1 MKLHALTRLLFVT
14 LLLNIT
20 IPTSFVSSEAAAVP
34 SNRVL
39 PSSSTAN
46 HSDTAAAVHE
56 TAAAQETTAAQETAN
71 ANETTAAPRRSAAI
85 SWVTLE
91 RNYPG
96 VFVTHGPRGKR
107 KAALTFDDVPDPRYT
122 GKVLDVL
129 ARYHVQ
135 ATFFVLGS
143 LAARHPALV
152 KRMQREGHTVGNHSY
167 NHALFSQLSQE
178 QFRRQIV
185 RTDAVLTPLIGYSPR
200 FIRPPYGEVRPK
212 QLQWARR
219 NGYIVVNWDVDSVD
233 WRSLRSRTVILNIRK
248 TIQPGSIIL
257 QHAGGGPTQD
267 LSGTVEALPRIIRLL
282 QSKGYELVTV
292 PELLGASPER

>member
-1 MKLHALTRLLFVT
+1 MKLPSLLRLLLVILLLHIMVPIVPASSPLYIDELLVRPAHKHRNDYAWAAAAEPALT
-14 LLLNIT
+14 
-20 IPTSFVSSEAAAVP
+20 SAGEGAESVSVS
-34 SNRVL
+34 
-39 PSSSTAN
+39 
-46 HSDTAAAVHE
+46 
-56 TAAAQETTAAQETAN
+56 
-71 ANETTAAPRRSAAI
+71 APRRRTVI

-91 RNYPG
+91 KHYPG
-96 VFVTHGPRGKR
+96 VFVTHGPRNKR

-129 ARYHVQ
+129 ARHHVQ

-152 KRMQREGHTVGNHSY
+152 KRMAKEGHAVGNHSY
-167 NHALFSQLSQE
+167 SHALFSQLSQE

-185 RTDAVLTPLIGYSPR
+185 RTDAVLKPLIGYSPR

-212 QLQWARR
+212 QLQWAKR
-219 NGYIVVNWDVDSVD
+219 NGYVVVNWDVDSVD
-233 WRSLRSRTVILNIRK
+233 WRSLRSRNVILNIRR

-282 QSKGYELVTV
+282 QSKGYELVTI
-292 PELLGASPER
+292 PELLGSSAGRK